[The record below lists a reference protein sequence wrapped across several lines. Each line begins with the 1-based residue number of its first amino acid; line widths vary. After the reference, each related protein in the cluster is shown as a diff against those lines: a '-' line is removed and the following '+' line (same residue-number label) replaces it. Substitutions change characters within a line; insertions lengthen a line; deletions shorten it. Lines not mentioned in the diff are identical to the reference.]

1 MERQGY
7 RGPEPRVLFEN
18 AELLA
23 LDKPAGLV
31 VHSDGRTEEPA
42 LVDWLAL
49 RDPALAEVGGTH
61 ALDMGRTVPRFGVL
75 HRIDRDTSGVILV
88 AKTQEAFGFF
98 QQQFLERTVEK
109 TYDAIV
115 WGTFNESEGTIDLP
129 IGRSRRDF
137 RQWTVPPDARGTLRL
152 ALTRWR
158 VLKAGA
164 KHAHLEVRPKTGRT
178 HQIRVHLK
186 AIGHPLVADQRYGG
200 APALDLTRLAL
211 HARAITIRLPDASE
225 LHIEAPLPPDLAE
238 AVGKL

>member
-7 RGPEPRVLFEN
+7 SGPVAQILFESP
-18 AELLA
+18 ELLA

-31 VHSDGRTEEPA
+31 VHPDGRTEEPA
-42 LVDWLAL
+42 LVDWLAS
-49 RDPALAEVGGTH
+49 RDPALAEIGGTH
-61 ALDMGRTVPRFGVL
+61 ALDMGRSVPRFGVL

-109 TYDAIV
+109 TYDAIA
-115 WGTFNESEGTIDLP
+115 WGVFPELEGTIDLP

-137 RQWTVPPDARGTLRL
+137 RQWAVPPEARGTLRP
-152 ALTRWR
+152 ALTHWR
-158 VLKAGA
+158 VLKAGTQQ
-164 KHAHLEVRPKTGRT
+164 AHLEVRPKTGRT

-186 AIGHPLVADQRYGG
+186 AIGHPLVADPRYGG
-200 APALDLTRLAL
+200 APALGLSRLAL
-211 HARAITIRLPDASE
+211 HARAIAIRFPDGTP
-225 LHIEAPLPPDLAE
+225 LRVEAPLPADLAA